1 MIAKTYDDK
10 AKCPQ
15 GHRFHIL
22 RRIGTAG
29 KVVGTYCPMCKKSHR
44 IKAGQPRMPKGS
56 ATRELNRCAA
66 GRDGECGHAQCPQ
79 LRDNEPRTSGR
90 HCPLDNERT
99 EQ

>member
-29 KVVGTYCPMCKKSHR
+29 KMVGTYCPMCKKSHR
-44 IKAGQPRMPKGS
+44 IRAGQPRNQKGG
-56 ATRELNRCAA
+56 AA
-66 GRDGECGHAQCPQ
+66 
-79 LRDNEPRTSGR
+79 
-90 HCPLDNERT
+90 
-99 EQ
+99 